1 MNVIVAPEGKFA
13 GICKIIDLVLVVL
26 MVAVFAFS
34 LFTYF
39 DFTEGEVI
47 NPEGTEFVIENTDS
61 FSLMAYVGF
70 PENHEVVN
78 DYYKEVYGE
87 KTISV
92 KQVGPILLLDI
103 FAIIGVLF
111 MFLKKGLGR
120 DLLVVG
126 WGLLGVLSFTMN
138 HFMIMGNTWVKSACI
153 AACAAALVLGL
164 IGCVLYAIDTRA
176 KYAYLRSMS
185 AAYK

>member
-13 GICKIIDLVLVVL
+13 GICKIIDLVLVVI

-47 NPEGTEFVIENTDS
+47 NPEGTEFVIETTDS
-61 FSLMAYVGF
+61 FSLLGYCGF
-70 PENHEVVN
+70 PEDHEVVN

-92 KQVGPILLLDI
+92 KQVGPILALDI
-103 FAIIGVLF
+103 FAIIAVLF
-111 MFLKKGLGR
+111 MFLKKGIGR
-120 DLLVVG
+120 DILVVG
-126 WGLLGVLSFTMN
+126 WGLLGTLSFTMN
-138 HFMIMGNTWVKSACI
+138 HFMLMGNTWVRPASTAACI
-153 AACAAALVLGL
+153 AALVIALVGS
-164 IGCVLYAIDTRA
+164 VLYGIDTKA

-185 AAYK
+185 AAYR